1 MDRFFFRLRLAAL
14 AIFAITVVASFSYH
28 IFWKW
33 PEERCLEK
41 GDWWDWRER
50 VCAHPVL
57 ISDITGRTI
66 QDKQAEAA
74 ARTIARP
81 KTPPAP

>member
-1 MDRFFFRLRLAAL
+1 MDRIFFRLRLVFL
-14 AIFAITVVASFSYH
+14 SVFAVVVAASFAYH
-28 IFWKW
+28 IFWRW
-33 PEERCLEK
+33 PEQRCLEK

-66 QDKQAEAA
+66 QDREAEAA
-74 ARTIARP
+74 ARAATRP
-81 KTPPAP
+81 ATPPPR